1 MQRVFDRIARFDER
15 SRAFNIRTLFRKK
28 EFVPVTKIWGCRV
41 HLDQGSEGAC
51 PGFGTAHEL
60 ASDPVRVP
68 RVTARMARKIYNLAK
83 TLDQWPGED
92 YEGSSVLAA
101 AKAAKQLGYY
111 QEYRWSF
118 DIDDL
123 LQALC
128 TIGPAIIGIP
138 WYEGMENV
146 DRKGFLHPD
155 GLWVGGH
162 CFCLRGWNN
171 DREAFVGRNSWGRS
185 WGCNGDFNIS
195 YPDLKKLLKED
206 GEACIPLIRTTG
218 ENP

>member
-51 PGFGTAHEL
+51 TGFGTAHEL

-68 RVTARMARKIYNLAK
+68 RVTARLARKIYNLAK
-83 TLDQWPGED
+83 TLDQWAGED

-101 AKAAKQLGYY
+101 AKAAKELGYY

-118 DIDDL
+118 DVDDL
-123 LQALC
+123 RQAIC
-128 TIGPAIIGIP
+128 EIGPAVIGVN
-138 WYEGMENV
+138 WTEHMEHTDNH
-146 DRKGFLHPD
+146 GFIRAR
-155 GLWVGGH
+155 GKVMGGH
-162 CFCLRGWNN
+162 CVCIRGWSN
-171 DREAFVGRNSWGRS
+171 DQSAFIGRNSWGRS
-185 WGCNGDFNIS
+185 WGMNGDFYIS
-195 YPDLKKLLKED
+195 YADLKALLADD
-206 GEACIPLIRTTG
+206 GEACIPLVRTTG
-218 ENP
+218 EKA